1 MQQKIFLAM
10 YAMHM
15 NAVMAPEGRKHDRKT
30 GFQKYVDENFSD
42 LRCRAWGQSFPFVSR
57 EPDIG
62 GMERNCEY
70 NKWISRQE

>member
-42 LRCRAWGQSFPFVSR
+42 LRCRA
-57 EPDIG
+57 
-62 GMERNCEY
+62 
-70 NKWISRQE
+70 